1 VPLFSTAVP
10 ETALTLVSV
19 SVSPLRPG
27 VIRRNVEINRLA
39 GYPRCGRTRSGPGGS
54 FALASTTVPLLT
66 QEAVLLEGAC
76 IPGNYFCDKWKVSCE
91 CEQALARQPT
101 PKSQALSFCR
111 STRPVQS
118 ITETDSALEEYVFEP
133 SVPRGDGSPLLDR
146 KTPPV

>member
-66 QEAVLLEGAC
+66 ARSRVTGGCLHPRKLFLRQMEGRLRVRAGAGQAAYAKIAGAV
-76 IPGNYFCDKWKVSCE
+76 V
-91 CEQALARQPT
+91 
-101 PKSQALSFCR
+101 LSFNK
-111 STRPVQS
+111 TRT
-118 ITETDSALEEYVFEP
+118 IHY
-133 SVPRGDGSPLLDR
+133 
-146 KTPPV
+146 